1 MQKRKYF
8 FRRFRQYL
16 LLFLLPVALVL
27 LISLVISFIRVNK
40 DLENSGRELVNSVNT
55 DLDLSLNNISQQN
68 VQFANNPY
76 MLLSLKRILEKRN
89 YLSYADSINLRSINA
104 SLKSTLT
111 TYSYVRSV
119 YLYLDHYDNYYSS
132 GSGIAALTGG
142 EEWYQYYQNMGEEET
157 QLVVLPSDRNE
168 NGTAKY
174 LTMLQR
180 MPFFGG
186 VVVMKVDVRKFQN
199 LLSQAI
205 QQNGSKVVFFNM
217 QDEPLFDWGEGD
229 VAVTPDKEEF
239 PGAGERGK
247 WEKVEG
253 HWYLIHQ
260 SNNEDFRVQILSL
273 LPRHYVAGQMMHYV
287 PAALLMLAAGAAAAL
302 LTSYISTMRN
312 FGYIEHIIQVLG
324 EAERGNYSCKEEDPE
339 ADDEYGAI
347 LNNIIRLHLETERLN
362 AELEQKK
369 HLQEVTSLTALQAQ
383 INPHFMFNTLQMIQF
398 QAAGGSK
405 NQEDVIRMTSYL
417 ADILKYALADPLEP
431 ITLREEIGYLK
442 KYVAIQHMRFGE
454 QFIIYYE
461 VEEELLATPVFRLML
476 QPIIEN
482 SILHGIRDKG
492 EKGYIKLTVFSRNHT
507 VHFRV
512 FDTGVGMDPKG
523 LSQLRDRINTFNV
536 HNIGLANVNNR
547 LKLYFGDAA
556 GLKIHSIKGQGT
568 IVTFELSLNQIEKV
582 ATKSKEEYL
591 SGLNS

>member
-1 MQKRKYF
+1 MQRRKYF
-8 FRRFRQYL
+8 FQRFRQYL
-16 LLFLLPVALVL
+16 LLFLLPVVLVL
-27 LISLVISFIRVNK
+27 FISLIISLVRLDG
-40 DLENSGRELVNSVNT
+40 DLESSGRELVNSVNT

-76 MLLSLKRILEKRN
+76 MVLSLKRILQKGN

-104 SLKSTLT
+104 TLKSTIT
-111 TYSYVRSV
+111 TYSYVKSV

-142 EEWYQYYQNMGEEET
+142 EEWYQSYQEMGEEET
-157 QLVVLPSDRNE
+157 QLVVLPSDRGE
-168 NGTAKY
+168 DGSAMY

-217 QDEPLFDWGEGD
+217 QDEPLFDWGEAD
-229 VAVTPDKEEF
+229 DAITLTKEAF
-239 PGAGERGK
+239 PGAGQQGN
-247 WEKVEG
+247 WEKVDG

-273 LPRHYVAGQMMHYV
+273 LPIQYVAKQMLHYV
-287 PAALLMLAAGAAAAL
+287 PAAIQMLAAGVAAAL
-302 LTSYISTMRN
+302 LTAYISTTRN
-312 FGYIEHIIQVLG
+312 FGYIEHIIRVLG
-324 EAERGNYSCKEEDPE
+324 EAERGHYSSREDDPE
-339 ADDEYGAI
+339 TDDEYGAI
-347 LNNIIRLHLETERLN
+347 LSNIIRLHLETERLN

-398 QAAGGSK
+398 KAARGDR

-461 VEEELLATPVFRLML
+461 VEDELLVTPVFRLML

-482 SILHGIRDKG
+482 SILHGIRDQGKR
-492 EKGYIKLTVFSRNHT
+492 GYIKLTVFSRNQT
-507 VHFRV
+507 VYFRV
-512 FDTGVGMDPKG
+512 FDTGIGMD
-523 LSQLRDRINTFNV
+523 LEELNQLRERINAFNV

-568 IVTFELSLNQIEKV
+568 IVTFELPLNQIEKV
-582 ATKSKEEYL
+582 ATKSEKEYL
-591 SGLNS
+591 AGSNS